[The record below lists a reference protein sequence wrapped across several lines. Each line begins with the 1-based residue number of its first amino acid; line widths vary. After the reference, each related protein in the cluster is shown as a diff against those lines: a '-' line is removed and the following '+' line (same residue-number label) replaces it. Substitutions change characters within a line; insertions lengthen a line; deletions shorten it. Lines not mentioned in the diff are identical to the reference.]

1 MYQYLINQGTPFTN
15 EFIGK
20 LKIPLKI
27 KIFTWYTQL
36 HIILTK
42 AIELASKSIVFVIV
56 VKQLN
61 TSFLPTFKSFVF
73 VIAVKQLT
81 I

>member
-1 MYQYLINQGTPFTN
+1 M
-15 EFIGK
+15 
-20 LKIPLKI
+20 
-27 KIFTWYTQL
+27 WYTQL
-36 HIILTK
+36 HTILIK
-42 AIELASKSIVFVIV
+42 AIELASKSIVFVIA

-61 TSFLPTFKSFVF
+61 TSFLPAFKSVVF